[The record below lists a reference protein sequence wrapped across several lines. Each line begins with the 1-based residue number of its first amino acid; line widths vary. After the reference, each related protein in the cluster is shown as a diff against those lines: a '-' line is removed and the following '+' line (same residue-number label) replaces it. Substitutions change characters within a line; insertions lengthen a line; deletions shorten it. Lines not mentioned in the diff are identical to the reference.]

1 MAGDFSDIPFVPAA
15 GDGGLRPTTQMV
27 VIHATDNTASDVA
40 EASYATHRSDE
51 ISAHFYSDEDSVTQ
65 AVPLAHVAFG
75 CYPIGNSRSIQFELV
90 GPSNH
95 LTDATL
101 RRIAP
106 IVRRVCD
113 RYGLPLR
120 HVGAAELRA
129 GARGICGHAA
139 VTLAWGQG
147 DHTDPGVS
155 FPWATFIDYVN
166 GVEDDMLEGI
176 DRAQLNNAEQYPR
189 AIIEWT
195 DQTKPISDTS
205 DVLVPKPNR
214 FKIAFTALAADVAAI
229 KARPTASVDIT
240 ALATALTTNAILVDA
255 IATAVADKLAARL
268 RG

>member
-40 EASYATHRSDE
+40 EASYATHRADE

-65 AVPLAHVAFG
+65 AVPLANVAFG
-75 CYPIGNSRSIQFELV
+75 CYPIGNSRSVQFELV
-90 GPSNH
+90 GLSNR

-113 RYGLPLR
+113 RYGLPIR
-120 HVGAAELRA
+120 HVGAAELRS
-129 GARGICGHAA
+129 GARGICGHAD

-147 DHTDPGVS
+147 SHTDPGAD
-155 FPWATFIDYVN
+155 FPWATFISYVQQ
-166 GVEDDMLEGI
+166 GGDMLEGI

-205 DVLVPKPNR
+205 DVLLPKPNR
-214 FKIAFTALAADVAAI
+214 FKAAFTTLANDVATI
-229 KARPTASVDIT
+229 KARPAAEVDVP
-240 ALATALTTNAILVDA
+240 ALATALTTNAVLVDA